1 MIFLANLNETNI
13 TNGLSVGG
21 GITVD
26 DLGIKRASSLL
37 DFYLGPA
44 EEIPAGSDL
53 DNYVTPG
60 VYDIPS
66 GNVIEILNLP
76 EGFEGGGKL
85 FVIQTSYFS
94 ALHVD
99 IYVQL
104 LFSGTYIYYRSRMGG
119 LPTQWSTIA
128 VTSQLPSGTPQQ
140 QREALGMNKVLWT
153 GNWSSG
159 SIEVPEL
166 STYSVI
172 ALSIH
177 DNFARIICTKN
188 GNVFRGIG
196 GCAWTGGESGSI
208 YFFNGTISGDT
219 LTMVGSCGGN
229 YVTNTGAVSAQGITA
244 VIGIC

>member
-1 MIFLANLNETNI
+1 MANLNETNI
-13 TNGLSVGG
+13 INGLSVDG

-26 DLGIKRASSLL
+26 DLGIRRASSLL

-66 GNVIEILNLP
+66 GNVIEISKLP

-94 ALHVD
+94 SMHVD

-104 LFSGTYIYYRSRMGG
+104 LFNATSIYYRSRIGG

-140 QREALGMNKVLWT
+140 QREALGMNKVLWA

-159 SIEVPEL
+159 SIEVPGL

-172 ALSIH
+172 ALSIR
-177 DNFARIICTKN
+177 DNYARIICTKN
-188 GNVFRGIG
+188 GNIFRGIG
-196 GCAWTGGESGSI
+196 GCAWAGNESGSI
-208 YFFNGTISGDT
+208 YFFNGSISGDT
-219 LTMVGSCGGN
+219 FTMEGACGGN
-229 YVTNTGAVSAQGITA
+229 YVTSTGAVAAQGITA

>member
-1 MIFLANLNETNI
+1 MANLNETNI
-13 TNGLSVGG
+13 TNGLSVDG

-44 EEIPAGSDL
+44 EEISAESNL

-66 GNVIEILNLP
+66 GNVIKISNLP

-85 FVIQTSYFS
+85 FVIQASYFS
-94 ALHVD
+94 SMHLD

-104 LFSGTYIYYRSRMGG
+104 LFNATSIYYRSHYGS
-119 LPTQWSTIA
+119 LFTQWLTIA
-128 VTSQLPSGTPQQ
+128 TTSQLPSGTPQQ

-159 SIEVPEL
+159 SINVPQL

-172 ALSIH
+172 ALSIR

-219 LTMVGSCGGN
+219 FTMEGSCGGN
-229 YVTNTGAVSAQGITA
+229 YVTSTGAVAAQDITA